1 MTNTTDC
8 GIIIAE
14 VVILNFIL
22 TKFMYPIK
30 EKMEILEGYYF
41 DNPRTA
47 DEIKYVEKMIRKAT
61 PFPPSDKSI
70 GKKGYITLDYIIHRF
85 KTRYEKDEYVTEYI
99 NNCKYKDPCYKV
111 ASMWVI
117 LRLKEDY
124 KPYEYEKVVESAKN
138 YIDTLTLLSFEVYN
152 YVDFSILAV
161 DEFYDVN
168 NEIVCHQI
176 QNSLLEIIV
185 EATRRKKEKIK
196 KEEYRFN
203 GFKFYYENVIKNYQ
217 VIKSFEDKE
226 TIEYITESIQFLRKN
241 YDLKMK
247 FVSIVSIIEL
257 LLTHS
262 PDSTRFNVEDSIT
275 KQFKNKVSL
284 IVYLNDQNINHN
296 DISRECKLIY
306 NIRSDIAHGNFKKL
320 DSDLKKYFVLCKE
333 LSFIS
338 IKEYDKIYTWDKLI
352 NRTLRYMVII
362 FKMYLDDYKLLE
374 ILKEI

>member
-1 MTNTTDC
+1 M
-8 GIIIAE
+8 
-14 VVILNFIL
+14 NFIL

-41 DNPRTA
+41 DNPRTT
-47 DEIKYVEKMIRKAT
+47 DEIKYVEKIIRKAT

-70 GKKGYITLDYIIHRF
+70 GEEGYITLDYIIEHF
-85 KTRYEKDEYVTEYI
+85 KTRYEKDEYVSEYI

-117 LRLKEDY
+117 LRLKEDF

-176 QNSLLEIIV
+176 QNSLIEIIV
-185 EATRRKKEKIK
+185 EATRRKTEKIE

-203 GFKFYYENVIKNYQ
+203 GFKFYYENIIKNYQ
-217 VIKSFEDKE
+217 VIKGFKDKE
-226 TIEYITESIQFLRKN
+226 TVEYITGSIQLLRKN

-262 PDSTRFNVEDSIT
+262 PDSTRFNIEDSIS
-275 KQFKNKVSL
+275 KQFRNKVSL
-284 IVYLNDQNINHN
+284 IVYLNDKNTNHN
-296 DISRECKLIY
+296 DISRKCKLIY
-306 NIRSDIAHGNFKKL
+306 YIRSDIAHGNFKQL
-320 DSDLKKYFVLCKE
+320 DKDLRKYFELCKE
-333 LSFIS
+333 LNFIS
-338 IKEYDKIYTWDKLI
+338 TKEFDKIYTWDKLI

-362 FKMYLDDYKLLE
+362 FKDYLNDYKLLE